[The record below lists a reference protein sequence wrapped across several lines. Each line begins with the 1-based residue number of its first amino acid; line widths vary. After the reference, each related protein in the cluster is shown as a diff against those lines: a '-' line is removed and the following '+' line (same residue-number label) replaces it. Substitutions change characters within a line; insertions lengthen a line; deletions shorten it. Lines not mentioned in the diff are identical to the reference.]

1 MSVCLRS
8 SCRREF
14 YLFLL
19 VVLSNLSTFPLCSQI
34 EMDFNQ
40 IKICQGDSFQ
50 LSNFLKY
57 HVKVP
62 VDYQLLGWK
71 EGWLDWVAP
80 EQTTSY
86 HLQYARKNGIGGVH
100 EFSFLVQVIPFPTID
115 LEFSHTRLCEGSE
128 IRVPHVYCNSCDD
141 VYWENLENGKRFS
154 LTENL
159 GIASGDDKKFILV
172 ATNEFCAMMNSKSF
186 ECEVVKPDDYRFV
199 LRLNHQD
206 TPLNCIVDL
215 YYKGKF
221 FKSISQNV
229 HEDDFK
235 IVGIECD
242 SSLENYVDL
251 KVELMESRCNN
262 HFFVSRKI
270 PKTQK
275 EREKIKQ
282 QLKTSFHCLSLKGEG
297 RLCLGSQFPLKDVML
312 RNIHDEDLSYT
323 WQDWSDDYNHETY
336 SYPFR
341 YALPICGK
349 IFKTEKDTFLL
360 SILAKDSLEN
370 DFLFSDTLIV
380 DRCRLQESE
389 IDVVCKESKEQV
401 WVINSSIDPVVN
413 SELFLGEKCL
423 HLPFIQSEI
432 SSDIL
437 PKKSVWAL
445 DYDLLTENTM
455 LDLKLDFE
463 GCTNYSRSW
472 KLNLSS
478 CFSSVK
484 KLYFGAYTSPA
495 SILLKKQ
502 ECSSYQCYSVQ
513 DVEPDTLFVELSC
526 PDDEL
531 YLKFRLDGFN
541 FANDSMIYLKLNE
554 DLYCE
559 ILYPF
564 DYQLDRGSVYW
575 KADAAKHATI
585 RVESLPEDGIIS
597 GVFGGVKFV
606 YKVKK
611 IEDFVLDSID
621 VCYGET
627 IDLQT
632 YITDTTLKWNVENTK
647 VTPETDRKYY
657 VYGVTQN
664 GCIVDESLHV
674 RVWPYLWW
682 DKKDSVFCIGEQL
695 VSDDILHSNAIEIFS
710 EEKKFDNQRWIVERD
725 SLLNIQLL
733 SYCDTQTVTIRVFAK
748 NCSEERLE
756 ETFMDDRIFTYRD
769 LLSITANLNH
779 FELSIYD
786 RNGRLLRRFENK
798 FSGWDGM
805 YAGRRMQTD
814 TYWFELYD
822 ISSNQFRVGYF
833 LWQNR

>member
-19 VVLSNLSTFPLCSQI
+19 VVLSNLSTFPLCAQI
-34 EMDFNQ
+34 EPDFSH

-50 LSNFLKY
+50 LSNFIKY

-159 GIASGDDKKFILV
+159 GIASGDDQKFILV

-221 FKSISQNV
+221 FKSISQNE
-229 HEDDFK
+229 HEDEFK
-235 IVGIECD
+235 IVGVECD

-270 PKTQK
+270 PKNHK
-275 EREKIKQ
+275 DREKIKQ

-297 RLCLGSQFPLKDVML
+297 KLCLGSQFPLKDVML
-312 RNIHDEDLSYT
+312 RNIHDEDLSFT
-323 WQDWSDDYNHETY
+323 LQDWSDDYNHETY

-380 DRCRLQESE
+380 DRCRLYESE

-413 SELFLGEKCL
+413 AELFLGEKCL

-445 DYDLLTENTM
+445 DYDLLTENTK

-564 DYQLDRGSVYW
+564 DYQLDRGSVCW

-585 RVESLPEDGIIS
+585 RVESLPDDGIIS

-632 YITDTTLKWNVENTK
+632 YIKDTTLKWNVENTK
-647 VTPETDRKYY
+647 VTPETDREYY

-822 ISSNQFRVGYF
+822 VPSNQFTVGYF

>member
-128 IRVPHVYCNSCDD
+128 IRVPHVYCNFCDD

-159 GIASGDDKKFILV
+159 GIASGDDQKFILV

-186 ECEVVKPDDYRFV
+186 ECEVIKPDDYRFV
-199 LRLNHQD
+199 LRLNYQD
-206 TPLNCIVDL
+206 TPLNCIVDV

-221 FKSISQNV
+221 LKSISQNE
-229 HEDDFK
+229 HEDEFK
-235 IVGIECD
+235 IVGVECD

-270 PKTQK
+270 PKSQK
-275 EREKIKQ
+275 DREKIKQ

-297 RLCLGSQFPLKDVML
+297 KLCLGSQFPLKDVML
-312 RNIHDEDLSYT
+312 RNIHDEDLSFT
-323 WQDWSDDYNHETY
+323 LQDWSDDYNHETY

-380 DRCRLQESE
+380 DRCRLHESE

-445 DYDLLTENTM
+445 DYDLLTENTK

-541 FANDSMIYLKLNE
+541 FTNDSMIYLKLNE

-564 DYQLDRGSVYW
+564 DYQLDRGSVCW

-632 YITDTTLKWNVENTK
+632 YIKDTTLKWNVENTK
-647 VTPETDRKYY
+647 VTPETDREYY

-695 VSDDILHSNAIEIFS
+695 VFDDILHSNAIEIFS

-733 SYCDTQTVTIRVFAK
+733 SYCDTQTVSIRVFAK
-748 NCSEERLE
+748 NCSEERVE
-756 ETFMDDRIFTYRD
+756 ETFINDRIHTHGD

-786 RNGRLLRRFENK
+786 RNGRLLRRFKNK

-822 ISSNQFRVGYF
+822 VPSNQFTVGYF

>member
-1 MSVCLRS
+1 MSVCLLS
-8 SCRREF
+8 SSRREL
-14 YLFLL
+14 YLFFL
-19 VVLSNLSTFPLCSQI
+19 VVLFNLLTFPLCAQI
-34 EMDFNQ
+34 EPDFSH

-50 LSNFLKY
+50 LSNFIKY

-159 GIASGDDKKFILV
+159 GIASGDYQKFILV

-206 TPLNCIVDL
+206 TPLYCIVDL

-221 FKSISQNV
+221 FKSISQNE
-229 HEDDFK
+229 HEDEFK
-235 IVGIECD
+235 IVGVECD

-270 PKTQK
+270 PKNQK
-275 EREKIKQ
+275 DREKIKQ

-297 RLCLGSQFPLKDVML
+297 KLCLGSQFPLKDVML
-312 RNIHDEDLSYT
+312 RNIHDEDLSFT
-323 WQDWSDDYNHETY
+323 LQDWSDDYNHETY

-380 DRCRLQESE
+380 DRCRLYESE

-413 SELFLGEKCL
+413 AELFLGEKCL

-445 DYDLLTENTM
+445 DYDLLTENTK

-559 ILYPF
+559 TLYPF
-564 DYQLDRGSVYW
+564 DYQLDRGSVCW

-585 RVESLPEDGIIS
+585 RVESLPDDGIIS

-632 YITDTTLKWNVENTK
+632 YIKDTTLKWNVENTK
-647 VTPETDRKYY
+647 VTPETDREYY

-814 TYWFELYD
+814 TYWFELFD
-822 ISSNQFRVGYF
+822 VPSNQFTVGYF

>member
-1 MSVCLRS
+1 MAVCLQFS
-8 SCRREF
+8 GREKVIM
-14 YLFLL
+14 LC
-19 VVLSNLSTFPLCSQI
+19 VVLSINLFFNPLSAQI
-34 EMDFNQ
+34 EPDFSQ

-80 EQTTSY
+80 AQTTSY
-86 HLQYARKNGIGGVH
+86 HLQYAKKNGIGGVQ
-100 EFSFLVQVIPFPTID
+100 EFSFLVQVIPSPTID
-115 LEFSHTRLCEGSE
+115 LEFSHTQLCEGSE

-159 GIASGDDKKFILV
+159 GIASGDDQKFILV
-172 ATNEFCAMMNSKSF
+172 ATNESCAMMNSKSF
-186 ECEVVKPDDYRFV
+186 EYEVIKPDDYRFV
-199 LRLNHQD
+199 LRVNHPD

-221 FKSISQNV
+221 IKSITQNEQ
-229 HEDDFK
+229 EDEFK
-235 IVGIECD
+235 IVGLECD
-242 SSLENYVDL
+242 SSSENYVNL
-251 KVELMESRCNN
+251 KVELLENRCNN

-389 IDVVCKESKEQV
+389 MEVVCKEAIEQV

-413 SELFLGEKCL
+413 AELFLDENTL
-423 HLPFIQSEI
+423 QLSFVRSENP
-432 SSDIL
+432 SDIL
-437 PKKSVWAL
+437 PQKAVWAL
-445 DYDLLTENTM
+445 DYDLLTENSK
-455 LDLKLDFE
+455 LNFNLDFD

-472 KLNLSS
+472 QLNLSS
-478 CFSSVK
+478 CFSSLK

-513 DVEPDTLFVELSC
+513 DEEPDTLFVELPC

-531 YLKFRLDGFN
+531 YLKFRLDGITI
-541 FANDSMIYLKLNE
+541 ANDSMIYLKLNE
-554 DLYCE
+554 ELHYE
-559 ILYPF
+559 MLYPF
-564 DYQLDRGSVYW
+564 DYQLCGSSVCW
-575 KADAAKHATI
+575 KADVAKHATI
-585 RVESLPEDGIIS
+585 RVESLPDDGIIS
-597 GVFGGVKFV
+597 GVLGGVKFV
-606 YKVKK
+606 YKVNK

-621 VCYGET
+621 ICYGDT
-627 IDLQT
+627 IDLQA
-632 YITDTTLKWNVENTK
+632 YIEDTTLKWNVENTR
-647 VTPETDRKYY
+647 VIPEADREYY
-657 VYGVTQN
+657 LYGVTQH

-674 RVWPYLWW
+674 RVWPDLWW
-682 DKKDSVFCIGEQL
+682 DKKDSVFCIGERL
-695 VSDDILHSNAIEIFS
+695 VSEDILHSNAIEIFS
-710 EEKKFDNQRWIVERD
+710 AEKRFDNQRWIVERD

>member
-1 MSVCLRS
+1 
-8 SCRREF
+8 
-14 YLFLL
+14 
-19 VVLSNLSTFPLCSQI
+19 
-34 EMDFNQ
+34 
-40 IKICQGDSFQ
+40 
-50 LSNFLKY
+50 
-57 HVKVP
+57 
-62 VDYQLLGWK
+62 
-71 EGWLDWVAP
+71 
-80 EQTTSY
+80 
-86 HLQYARKNGIGGVH
+86 
-100 EFSFLVQVIPFPTID
+100 
-115 LEFSHTRLCEGSE
+115 
-128 IRVPHVYCNSCDD
+128 
-141 VYWENLENGKRFS
+141 
-154 LTENL
+154 
-159 GIASGDDKKFILV
+159 
-172 ATNEFCAMMNSKSF
+172 
-186 ECEVVKPDDYRFV
+186 
-199 LRLNHQD
+199 
-206 TPLNCIVDL
+206 
-215 YYKGKF
+215 
-221 FKSISQNV
+221 
-229 HEDDFK
+229 
-235 IVGIECD
+235 
-242 SSLENYVDL
+242 
-251 KVELMESRCNN
+251 
-262 HFFVSRKI
+262 
-270 PKTQK
+270 
-275 EREKIKQ
+275 
-282 QLKTSFHCLSLKGEG
+282 
-297 RLCLGSQFPLKDVML
+297 
-312 RNIHDEDLSYT
+312 
-323 WQDWSDDYNHETY
+323 
-336 SYPFR
+336 
-341 YALPICGK
+341 
-349 IFKTEKDTFLL
+349 
-360 SILAKDSLEN
+360 
-370 DFLFSDTLIV
+370 
-380 DRCRLQESE
+380 
-389 IDVVCKESKEQV
+389 
-401 WVINSSIDPVVN
+401 
-413 SELFLGEKCL
+413 
-423 HLPFIQSEI
+423 
-432 SSDIL
+432 
-437 PKKSVWAL
+437 
-445 DYDLLTENTM
+445 
-455 LDLKLDFE
+455 
-463 GCTNYSRSW
+463 
-472 KLNLSS
+472 
-478 CFSSVK
+478 
-484 KLYFGAYTSPA
+484 
-495 SILLKKQ
+495 
-502 ECSSYQCYSVQ
+502 
-513 DVEPDTLFVELSC
+513 VELSC

-564 DYQLDRGSVYW
+564 DYQLDRGFVCW

-621 VCYGET
+621 ICYGET

-632 YITDTTLKWNVENTK
+632 YIKDTTLKWNVENTK
-647 VTPETDRKYY
+647 VTPETDREYY

-674 RVWPYLWW
+674 RVWTYLWW

-822 ISSNQFRVGYF
+822 VPSNQFTVGYF

>member
-1 MSVCLRS
+1 MSVCLLS
-8 SCRREF
+8 SSRREL
-14 YLFLL
+14 YLFFL
-19 VVLSNLSTFPLCSQI
+19 VVLFNLLTFPLCAQI
-34 EMDFNQ
+34 EPDFSH

-50 LSNFLKY
+50 LSNFIKY

-159 GIASGDDKKFILV
+159 GIASGDYQKFILV

-206 TPLNCIVDL
+206 TPLYCIVDL

-221 FKSISQNV
+221 FKSISQNE
-229 HEDDFK
+229 HEDEFK
-235 IVGIECD
+235 IVGVECD

-270 PKTQK
+270 PKNQK
-275 EREKIKQ
+275 DREKIKQ

-297 RLCLGSQFPLKDVML
+297 KLCLGSQFPLKDVML
-312 RNIHDEDLSYT
+312 RNIHDEDLSFT
-323 WQDWSDDYNHETY
+323 LQDWSDDYNHETY

-380 DRCRLQESE
+380 DRCRLYESE

-413 SELFLGEKCL
+413 AELFLGEKCL

-445 DYDLLTENTM
+445 DYDLLTENTK

-559 ILYPF
+559 TLYPF
-564 DYQLDRGSVYW
+564 DYQLDRGSVCW
-575 KADAAKHATI
+575 KADVAKHATI
-585 RVESLPEDGIIS
+585 RVESLPDDGIIS

-632 YITDTTLKWNVENTK
+632 YIKDTTLKWNVENTK
-647 VTPETDRKYY
+647 VTPETDREYY

-814 TYWFELYD
+814 TYWFELFD
-822 ISSNQFRVGYF
+822 VPSNQFTVGYF

>member
-34 EMDFNQ
+34 ELDFSH

-50 LSNFLKY
+50 LSNFIKY

-159 GIASGDDKKFILV
+159 GIASGDDQKFILV

-221 FKSISQNV
+221 FKSISQNE
-229 HEDDFK
+229 HEDEFK
-235 IVGIECD
+235 IVGVECD

-270 PKTQK
+270 PKNQK
-275 EREKIKQ
+275 DREKIKQ

-297 RLCLGSQFPLKDVML
+297 KLCLGSQFPLKDVML
-312 RNIHDEDLSYT
+312 RNIHDEDLSFT
-323 WQDWSDDYNHETY
+323 LQDWSDDYNHETY

-380 DRCRLQESE
+380 DRCRLHESE

-413 SELFLGEKCL
+413 AELFLDEKPL
-423 HLPFIQSEI
+423 QLSFVRSEN

-437 PKKSVWAL
+437 PQKSVWAL
-445 DYDLLTENTM
+445 DYDLLTENTK

-478 CFSSVK
+478 CFFSVK

-564 DYQLDRGSVYW
+564 DYQLDRGSVCW

-632 YITDTTLKWNVENTK
+632 YIKDTTLKWNVENTK
-647 VTPETDRKYY
+647 VTPETDREYY

-748 NCSEERLE
+748 NCREERVE
-756 ETFMDDRIFTYRD
+756 ETFINDRIHTHGD

-822 ISSNQFRVGYF
+822 VPSNQFTVGYF

>member
-1 MSVCLRS
+1 MSVCLLS
-8 SCRREF
+8 SCRREL
-14 YLFLL
+14 YLFFL
-19 VVLSNLSTFPLCSQI
+19 VVLFNLLTFPLCAQI
-34 EMDFNQ
+34 EPDFSH

-50 LSNFLKY
+50 LSNFIKY

-159 GIASGDDKKFILV
+159 GIASGDDQKFILV

-221 FKSISQNV
+221 FKSISQNE
-229 HEDDFK
+229 HEDEFK
-235 IVGIECD
+235 IVGVECD

-270 PKTQK
+270 PKNQK
-275 EREKIKQ
+275 DREKIKQ

-297 RLCLGSQFPLKDVML
+297 KLCLGSQFPLKDVML
-312 RNIHDEDLSYT
+312 RNIHDEDLSFT
-323 WQDWSDDYNHETY
+323 LQDWSDDYNHETY

-380 DRCRLQESE
+380 DRCRLHESE

-413 SELFLGEKCL
+413 AELFLGEKCL

-445 DYDLLTENTM
+445 AYDLLTENTK

-564 DYQLDRGSVYW
+564 DYQLDRGFVCW

-585 RVESLPEDGIIS
+585 RVESLPDDGIIS

-632 YITDTTLKWNVENTK
+632 YIKDTTLKWNVENTK
-647 VTPETDRKYY
+647 VTPETDREYY

-674 RVWPYLWW
+674 RVWTYLWW

-710 EEKKFDNQRWIVERD
+710 EGKKFDNQRWIVERD

-814 TYWFELYD
+814 TYWFELFD
-822 ISSNQFRVGYF
+822 VPSNQFTVGYF

>member
-1 MSVCLRS
+1 MSVCLLS
-8 SCRREF
+8 SSRREL
-14 YLFLL
+14 YLFFL
-19 VVLSNLSTFPLCSQI
+19 VVLFNLLTFPLCAQI
-34 EMDFNQ
+34 EPDFSH

-50 LSNFLKY
+50 LSNFIKY

-159 GIASGDDKKFILV
+159 GIASGDYQKFILV

-206 TPLNCIVDL
+206 TPLYCIVDL

-221 FKSISQNV
+221 FKSISQNE
-229 HEDDFK
+229 HEDEFK
-235 IVGIECD
+235 IVGVECD

-270 PKTQK
+270 PKNQK
-275 EREKIKQ
+275 DREKIKQ

-297 RLCLGSQFPLKDVML
+297 KLCLGSQFPLKDVML
-312 RNIHDEDLSYT
+312 RKIHDEDLSFT
-323 WQDWSDDYNHETY
+323 LQDWSDDYNHETY

-380 DRCRLQESE
+380 DRCRLYESE

-413 SELFLGEKCL
+413 AELFLGEKCL

-445 DYDLLTENTM
+445 DYDLLTENTK

-559 ILYPF
+559 TLYPF
-564 DYQLDRGSVYW
+564 DYQLDRGSVCW

-585 RVESLPEDGIIS
+585 RVESLPDDGIIS

-632 YITDTTLKWNVENTK
+632 YIKDTTLKWNVENTK
-647 VTPETDRKYY
+647 VTPETDREYY

-814 TYWFELYD
+814 TYWFELFD
-822 ISSNQFRVGYF
+822 VPSNQFTVGYF

>member
-34 EMDFNQ
+34 EPDFSH

-50 LSNFLKY
+50 LSNFIKY

-159 GIASGDDKKFILV
+159 GIASGDDQKFILV

-221 FKSISQNV
+221 FKSISQNE
-229 HEDDFK
+229 HEDEFK
-235 IVGIECD
+235 IVGVECD

-270 PKTQK
+270 PKNQK
-275 EREKIKQ
+275 DREKIKQ

-297 RLCLGSQFPLKDVML
+297 KLCLGSQFPLKDVML
-312 RNIHDEDLSYT
+312 RNIHDEDLSFT
-323 WQDWSDDYNHETY
+323 LQDWSDDYNHETY

-380 DRCRLQESE
+380 DRCRLHESE

-413 SELFLGEKCL
+413 AELFLDEKPL
-423 HLPFIQSEI
+423 QLSFVRSEN

-437 PKKSVWAL
+437 PQKSVWAL
-445 DYDLLTENTM
+445 DYDLLTENTK

-478 CFSSVK
+478 CFFSVK

-564 DYQLDRGSVYW
+564 DYQLDRGSVCW

-632 YITDTTLKWNVENTK
+632 YIKDTTLKWNVENTK
-647 VTPETDRKYY
+647 VTPETDREYY

-748 NCSEERLE
+748 NCREERVE
-756 ETFMDDRIFTYRD
+756 ETFINDRIHTHGD
-769 LLSITANLNH
+769 LLSITAILNH

-822 ISSNQFRVGYF
+822 VPSNQFTVGYF

>member
-1 MSVCLRS
+1 ML
-8 SCRREF
+8 
-14 YLFLL
+14 
-19 VVLSNLSTFPLCSQI
+19 TFPLCAQI
-34 EMDFNQ
+34 EPDFSH

-50 LSNFLKY
+50 LSNFIKY

-159 GIASGDDKKFILV
+159 GIASGDDQKFILV

-221 FKSISQNV
+221 FKSISQNE
-229 HEDDFK
+229 HEDEFK
-235 IVGIECD
+235 IVGVECD

-270 PKTQK
+270 PKNQK
-275 EREKIKQ
+275 DREKIKQ

-297 RLCLGSQFPLKDVML
+297 KLCLGSQFPLKDVML
-312 RNIHDEDLSYT
+312 RNIHDEDLSFT
-323 WQDWSDDYNHETY
+323 LQDWSDDYNHETY

-380 DRCRLQESE
+380 DRCRLHESE

-413 SELFLGEKCL
+413 AELFLGKKCL

-445 DYDLLTENTM
+445 DYDLLTENTK

-526 PDDEL
+526 PDD
-531 YLKFRLDGFN
+531 
-541 FANDSMIYLKLNE
+541 
-554 DLYCE
+554 
-559 ILYPF
+559 
-564 DYQLDRGSVYW
+564 
-575 KADAAKHATI
+575 
-585 RVESLPEDGIIS
+585 
-597 GVFGGVKFV
+597 
-606 YKVKK
+606 
-611 IEDFVLDSID
+611 
-621 VCYGET
+621 
-627 IDLQT
+627 
-632 YITDTTLKWNVENTK
+632 
-647 VTPETDRKYY
+647 
-657 VYGVTQN
+657 
-664 GCIVDESLHV
+664 
-674 RVWPYLWW
+674 
-682 DKKDSVFCIGEQL
+682 
-695 VSDDILHSNAIEIFS
+695 
-710 EEKKFDNQRWIVERD
+710 
-725 SLLNIQLL
+725 
-733 SYCDTQTVTIRVFAK
+733 
-748 NCSEERLE
+748 
-756 ETFMDDRIFTYRD
+756 
-769 LLSITANLNH
+769 
-779 FELSIYD
+779 
-786 RNGRLLRRFENK
+786 
-798 FSGWDGM
+798 
-805 YAGRRMQTD
+805 
-814 TYWFELYD
+814 
-822 ISSNQFRVGYF
+822 
-833 LWQNR
+833 

>member
-1 MSVCLRS
+1 MSVCLLS
-8 SCRREF
+8 SCRREL
-14 YLFLL
+14 YLFFL
-19 VVLSNLSTFPLCSQI
+19 VVLFNLLTFPLCAQI
-34 EMDFNQ
+34 EPDFSH

-86 HLQYARKNGIGGVH
+86 HLQYARKNGIGGVR

-159 GIASGDDKKFILV
+159 GIASGDDQKFILV

-221 FKSISQNV
+221 FKSISQNE
-229 HEDDFK
+229 HEDEFK
-235 IVGIECD
+235 IVGVECD

-251 KVELMESRCNN
+251 KVELMESRCKN

-270 PKTQK
+270 PKNLK

-297 RLCLGSQFPLKDVML
+297 KLCLGSQFPLKDVML
-312 RNIHDEDLSYT
+312 RNIHDEDLSFT
-323 WQDWSDDYNHETY
+323 LQDWSDDYNHETY

-389 IDVVCKESKEQV
+389 MEVVCKEAKEQV

-413 SELFLGEKCL
+413 GELFLDEKPL
-423 HLPFIQSEI
+423 QLSFVRSENP
-432 SSDIL
+432 SDIL
-437 PKKSVWAL
+437 PQKAVWAL

-513 DVEPDTLFVELSC
+513 DVEPDTLFVELPC

-632 YITDTTLKWNVENTK
+632 YIKDTTLRWNVENTK
-647 VTPETDRKYY
+647 VTPETDREYY

-748 NCSEERLE
+748 NCSEERVE
-756 ETFMDDRIFTYRD
+756 ETFINDRIYTHGD

-822 ISSNQFRVGYF
+822 VPSNQFTVGYF

>member
-1 MSVCLRS
+1 MSVCLLS
-8 SCRREF
+8 SSRREL
-14 YLFLL
+14 YLFFL
-19 VVLSNLSTFPLCSQI
+19 VVLFNLLTFPLCAQI
-34 EMDFNQ
+34 EPDFSH

-50 LSNFLKY
+50 LSNFIKY

-159 GIASGDDKKFILV
+159 GIASGDDQKFILV

-221 FKSISQNV
+221 FKSISQNE
-229 HEDDFK
+229 HEDEFK
-235 IVGIECD
+235 IVGVECD

-270 PKTQK
+270 PKNQK
-275 EREKIKQ
+275 DREKIKQ

-297 RLCLGSQFPLKDVML
+297 KLCLGSQFPLKDVML
-312 RNIHDEDLSYT
+312 RNIHDEDLSFT
-323 WQDWSDDYNHETY
+323 LQDWSDDYNHETY

-380 DRCRLQESE
+380 DRCRLHESE

-413 SELFLGEKCL
+413 AELFLGKKCL

-445 DYDLLTENTM
+445 DYDLLTENTK

-559 ILYPF
+559 TLYPF
-564 DYQLDRGSVYW
+564 DYQLDRGSVCW

-585 RVESLPEDGIIS
+585 RVESLPDDGIIS

-632 YITDTTLKWNVENTK
+632 YIKDTTLKWNVENTK
-647 VTPETDRKYY
+647 VTPETDREYY

-814 TYWFELYD
+814 TYWFELFD
-822 ISSNQFRVGYF
+822 VPSNQFTVGYF

>member
-50 LSNFLKY
+50 LSNFIKY

-159 GIASGDDKKFILV
+159 GIASGDDQKFILV

-221 FKSISQNV
+221 FKSISQNE
-229 HEDDFK
+229 HEDEFK
-235 IVGIECD
+235 IVGVECD

-251 KVELMESRCNN
+251 KVELMENRCNN

-270 PKTQK
+270 PKNHK
-275 EREKIKQ
+275 DREKIKQ

-297 RLCLGSQFPLKDVML
+297 KLCLGSQFPLKDVML
-312 RNIHDEDLSYT
+312 RNIHDEDLSFT
-323 WQDWSDDYNHETY
+323 LQDWSDDYNHETY

-341 YALPICGK
+341 YAFPICGK

-380 DRCRLQESE
+380 DRCRLHESE

-423 HLPFIQSEI
+423 HLPFIQSENP
-432 SSDIL
+432 SDIL
-437 PKKSVWAL
+437 PQKSVWAL
-445 DYDLLTENTM
+445 DYDLLTENTK

-478 CFSSVK
+478 CFFSVK

-554 DLYCE
+554 DLFCE

-564 DYQLDRGSVYW
+564 DYQLDRGSVCW

-632 YITDTTLKWNVENTK
+632 YIMDTTLKWNVENTK
-647 VTPETDRKYY
+647 VTPETDREYY

-748 NCSEERLE
+748 NCREERVE
-756 ETFMDDRIFTYRD
+756 ETFINDRIHTHGD

-822 ISSNQFRVGYF
+822 VPSNQFTVGYF

>member
-1 MSVCLRS
+1 MSVCLLS
-8 SCRREF
+8 SCRREL
-14 YLFLL
+14 YLFFL
-19 VVLSNLSTFPLCSQI
+19 VVLFNLLTFPLCAQI
-34 EMDFNQ
+34 EPDFSH

-159 GIASGDDKKFILV
+159 GIASGDDQKFILV

-221 FKSISQNV
+221 FKSISQNE
-229 HEDDFK
+229 HEDEFK
-235 IVGIECD
+235 IVGVECD

-251 KVELMESRCNN
+251 KVELMESRCKN

-270 PKTQK
+270 PKNLK

-297 RLCLGSQFPLKDVML
+297 KLCLGSQFPLKDVML
-312 RNIHDEDLSYT
+312 RNIHDEDLSFT
-323 WQDWSDDYNHETY
+323 LQDWSDDYNHETY

-389 IDVVCKESKEQV
+389 MEVVCKEAKEQV

-413 SELFLGEKCL
+413 GELFLDEKPL
-423 HLPFIQSEI
+423 QLSFVRSENP
-432 SSDIL
+432 SDIL
-437 PKKSVWAL
+437 PQKAVWAL

-513 DVEPDTLFVELSC
+513 DVEPDTLFVELPC

-632 YITDTTLKWNVENTK
+632 YIKDTTLRWNVENTK
-647 VTPETDRKYY
+647 VTPETDREYY

-682 DKKDSVFCIGEQL
+682 DKKDSVFCIHKCPL
-695 VSDDILHSNAIEIFS
+695 KNRNS
-710 EEKKFDNQRWIVERD
+710 
-725 SLLNIQLL
+725 SL
-733 SYCDTQTVTIRVFAK
+733 K
-748 NCSEERLE
+748 
-756 ETFMDDRIFTYRD
+756 
-769 LLSITANLNH
+769 
-779 FELSIYD
+779 
-786 RNGRLLRRFENK
+786 
-798 FSGWDGM
+798 
-805 YAGRRMQTD
+805 
-814 TYWFELYD
+814 
-822 ISSNQFRVGYF
+822 
-833 LWQNR
+833 